1 MAQDHDNER
10 IEAYVQAVLTAEI
23 KCLLDV
29 TPASVREMVDA
40 WHDAHVLLARAL
52 PDHAPAG
59 LAALALTH
67 LARALG
73 SELFADK
80 N

>member
-1 MAQDHDNER
+1 MAQDHDNEQ
-10 IEAYVQAVLTAEI
+10 IEAYVQAVLTAEV

-29 TPASVREMVDA
+29 TPASVREMVGA
-40 WHDAHVLLARAL
+40 WHDAHVRLARAL

-59 LAALALTH
+59 LAALAVTH

-80 N
+80 T